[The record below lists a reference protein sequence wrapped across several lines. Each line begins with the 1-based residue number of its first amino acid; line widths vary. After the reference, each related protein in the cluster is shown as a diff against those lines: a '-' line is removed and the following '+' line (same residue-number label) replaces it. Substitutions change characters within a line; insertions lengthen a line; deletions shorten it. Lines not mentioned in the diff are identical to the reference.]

1 MKKNEKKLVNLPSD
15 TDKRQMK
22 MTKKDIDSLSD
33 KEIVDGLKRKDE
45 RITREYFYKYCRIA
59 YAIYNNS
66 YGLEVKPGLDFYCI
80 VHEYFLALDRNDLR

>member
-45 RITREYFYKYCRIA
+45 RITR
-59 YAIYNNS
+59 
-66 YGLEVKPGLDFYCI
+66 
-80 VHEYFLALDRNDLR
+80 